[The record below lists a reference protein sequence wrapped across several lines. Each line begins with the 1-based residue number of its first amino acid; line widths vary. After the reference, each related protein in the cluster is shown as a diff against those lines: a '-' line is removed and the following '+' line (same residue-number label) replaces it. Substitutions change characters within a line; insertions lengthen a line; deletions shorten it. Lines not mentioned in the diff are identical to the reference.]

1 MVFGAYLPSTQQKH
15 LRGAQVPPQRAFSI
29 CPQGLATAHC
39 SSHPREE
46 LPEHFSSRFLLFC
59 KKYFPEQPQ
68 RPGHPGDLHVGKR
81 QPGLPPNEHEIWA
94 ESLPKPRAE
103 KDRRQ
108 PGECA
113 SINKFYGNPQLLC
126 SCGVSMNLDSY
137 CGMLRAGWDHPT
149 PCICTSCF

>member
-39 SSHPREE
+39 SS
-46 LPEHFSSRFLLFC
+46 
-59 KKYFPEQPQ
+59 
-68 RPGHPGDLHVGKR
+68 RPGEKSYLSIFPADFCYFARNIFQSSPRDLGTLEICMWASAS
-81 QPGLPPNEHEIWA
+81 QAFLPNEHEIWA

-113 SINKFYGNPQLLC
+113 SSFTEIPSFYA
-126 SCGVSMNLDSY
+126 VAEF
-137 CGMLRAGWDHPT
+137 R
-149 PCICTSCF
+149 